1 MDNIIYFDGT
11 TCKLMDPTFAVS
23 GGQSAEIMQY
33 IGTVSYTQLGYKNLT
48 EGEREEILKAIE
60 QEGRSWNTYKRS

>member
-1 MDNIIYFDGT
+1 MISNIQKSIMIRALCIRKEAGE
-11 TCKLMDPTFAVS
+11 DPSEVLA
-23 GGQSAEIMQY
+23 
-33 IGTVSYTQLGYKNLT
+33 GYKNLT